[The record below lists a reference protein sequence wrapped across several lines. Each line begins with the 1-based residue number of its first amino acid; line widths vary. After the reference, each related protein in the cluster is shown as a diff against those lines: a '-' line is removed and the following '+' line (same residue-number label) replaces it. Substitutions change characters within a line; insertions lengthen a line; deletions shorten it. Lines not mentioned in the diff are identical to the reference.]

1 MTYFVYVLFSP
12 QFKRLYKGQ
21 TQNLQ
26 NRLKEHNDGKVKSTK
41 PYRPWEIIF
50 TEEFNLREEAVS
62 RERYF
67 KTAAGRR
74 FLKSI
79 LPNCS

>member
-21 TQNLQ
+21 TQNIQ
-26 NRLKEHNDGKVKSTK
+26 NRLKGHNDGKVKSTK

-50 TEEFNLREEAVS
+50 TEEFNLREEAVN

-79 LPNCS
+79 LLNRS